1 MSYQYIIIVN
11 NKSFYKEFEITD
23 DIERIK
29 LGTTSACEF
38 RLNQDYFFEEL
49 ELILDK
55 EEMLESYFIPICI
68 MAIYFRYIIQNPMNL
83 HFKCV
88 F

>member
-1 MSYQYIIIVN
+1 MSYQYKIIVN

-38 RLNQDYFFEEL
+38 RLNQDYL
-49 ELILDK
+49 EIDL
-55 EEMLESYFIPICI
+55 P
-68 MAIYFRYIIQNPMNL
+68 
-83 HFKCV
+83 
-88 F
+88 